1 MVKSRKYQ
9 DVTTAFKHKFLLIQ
23 IVICL
28 LMTYFPGTNLGIP
41 SAISSALADE
51 RISSETTSIPINS
64 DTEIG
69 IERFPANG
77 DIIFIWQPHERGVQN
92 IDRELASQLAKNHIE
107 VWLVD
112 LLEAYFLP
120 NTASNMDKLS
130 GEGFNRLI
138 NAAVAKRKKVVIGG
152 SGRGAIPVLR
162 GAREW
167 QLQHKNQ
174 SAFAGVVLLS
184 PKLYVKTPDPGT
196 AAEFMPIAEASD
208 VAVFILQPN
217 KSPWF
222 WKLRQTIQALQTSGS
237 DIYLK
242 PLDKLRDRF
251 YFRPDAFENE
261 LAASRTLSLELE
273 RAISLLAREKT
284 IERTPASTLPQKQ
297 MQAGKQER
305 TLQTYK
311 GDPIPPALKL
321 PQLNGKPIDLNSL
334 KGQVVLVNF
343 WASWC
348 PPCVHEMP
356 SMQRLSTQFKNS
368 SFIILGVNMAETNT
382 EVEKFL
388 KTRVTV
394 NFPIVLDKDG
404 EALKAWGVFAFPT
417 SYVIDKQ
424 GRIRY
429 ALFGSIEWDKPQ
441 IVAKLQQLIH
451 E

>member
-1 MVKSRKYQ
+1 
-9 DVTTAFKHKFLLIQ
+9 
-23 IVICL
+23 
-28 LMTYFPGTNLGIP
+28 
-41 SAISSALADE
+41 
-51 RISSETTSIPINS
+51 
-64 DTEIG
+64 
-69 IERFPANG
+69 
-77 DIIFIWQPHERGVQN
+77 
-92 IDRELASQLAKNHIE
+92 
-107 VWLVD
+107 
-112 LLEAYFLP
+112 
-120 NTASNMDKLS
+120 
-130 GEGFNRLI
+130 
-138 NAAVAKRKKVVIGG
+138 
-152 SGRGAIPVLR
+152 
-162 GAREW
+162 
-167 QLQHKNQ
+167 
-174 SAFAGVVLLS
+174 
-184 PKLYVKTPDPGT
+184 
-196 AAEFMPIAEASD
+196 
-208 VAVFILQPN
+208 
-217 KSPWF
+217 
-222 WKLRQTIQALQTSGS
+222 
-237 DIYLK
+237 
-242 PLDKLRDRF
+242 
-251 YFRPDAFENE
+251 
-261 LAASRTLSLELE
+261 
-273 RAISLLAREKT
+273 
-284 IERTPASTLPQKQ
+284 
-297 MQAGKQER
+297 AGKQER